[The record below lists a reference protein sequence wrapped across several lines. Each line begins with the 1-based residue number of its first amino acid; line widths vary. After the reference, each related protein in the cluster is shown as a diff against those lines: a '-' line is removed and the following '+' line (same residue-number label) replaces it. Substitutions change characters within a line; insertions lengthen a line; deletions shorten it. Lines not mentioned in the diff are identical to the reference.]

1 MGLSS
6 EHQRSNYKTQ
16 LGETICTSQL
26 QWLYVHSQLDDV
38 KIDEQP
44 SNELHERIE
53 PYLFEAG
60 LDIDNLK
67 TNARLIGQDLILYK
81 VIHKRKLELDDINR

>member
-1 MGLSS
+1 M
-6 EHQRSNYKTQ
+6 
-16 LGETICTSQL
+16 
-26 QWLYVHSQLDDV
+26 

-60 LDIDNLK
+60 LDIVRTILAKNLGDVLSRGLSYQSFK
-67 TNARLIGQDLILYK
+67 AFEARPQSAFRPGLKG
-81 VIHKRKLELDDINR
+81 LEGLLNGLVPEFLHVLFN